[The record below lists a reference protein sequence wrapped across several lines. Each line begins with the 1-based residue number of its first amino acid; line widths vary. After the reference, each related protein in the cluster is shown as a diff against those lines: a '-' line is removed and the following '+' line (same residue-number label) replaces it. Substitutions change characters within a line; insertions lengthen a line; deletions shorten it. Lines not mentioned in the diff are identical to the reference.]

1 MLRKI
6 TEQEYQLF
14 ADDPVRPH
22 ISAEFRTTE
31 NRTAFVLGDNP
42 RAVICASMCAGVPTC
57 EEDLDT
63 PGDVAV
69 FYTVWSYDRG
79 AGRQIV
85 FDAIDWAKQN
95 TDAQRFV
102 TLSPKTEMARKFHLS
117 NGAIE
122 LQENQDTIN
131 YEYIQE

>member
-22 ISAEFRTTE
+22 ISTEFRITE
-31 NRTAFVLGDNP
+31 NRTAFVLGAK
-42 RAVICASMCAGVPTC
+42 RAVICVSMCEDVPTC
-57 EEDLDT
+57 EKELDT
-63 PGDVAV
+63 PGDIAV

-95 TDAQRFV
+95 TDAERFV
-102 TLSPKTEMARKFHLS
+102 TLSPKTEMAKKFHLG
-117 NGAIE
+117 NGAII
-122 LQENQDTIN
+122 LQENTDTIN